1 MSNTPMTDTIVNLF
15 NAMKNEQNQ
24 DEKYLVILRHARR
37 LERERAELIAAL
49 KACADLLS
57 NIAQNAHSIPDPR
70 VEGAADVFAVP
81 LDDIESIGGP
91 LSQARALLEWWQ

>member
-1 MSNTPMTDTIVNLF
+1 MSATPLTDTL
-15 NAMKNEQNQ
+15 NAMKGWQSEG
-24 DEKYLVILRHARR
+24 EEYLAMLQHARR

-70 VEGAADVFAVP
+70 VEGTADVFAVP